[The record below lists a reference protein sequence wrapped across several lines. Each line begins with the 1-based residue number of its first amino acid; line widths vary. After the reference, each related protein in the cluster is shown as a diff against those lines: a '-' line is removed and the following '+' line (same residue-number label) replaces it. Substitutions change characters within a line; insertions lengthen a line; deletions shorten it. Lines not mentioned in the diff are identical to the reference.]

1 MDPHA
6 FLPGRSCPGPGPGRR
21 VCGLSSRGLTVPSR
35 HRPACLRLCGRQPSS
50 HSSPGP
56 PSGRAGRGWPGP
68 GRPLGPHVE
77 PDGSLPVPRLYLP
90 PMASFLRACSVQR
103 PGFTGGKTPEPKQPF
118 HRLELGPE
126 PLTPT
131 LSPAHTSHAF
141 LVENGD
147 PGVCRQRAPLGRRE
161 LQEAP
166 RVVPGHT
173 VGWSGSTL
181 CPQAG
186 GSWQR

>member
-1 MDPHA
+1 MASPSPPA
-6 FLPGRSCPGPGPGRR
+6 TVQRA
-21 VCGLSSRGLTVPSR
+21 CGSAAASQAATA
-35 HRPACLRLCGRQPSS
+35 RPALLLDGQ
-50 HSSPGP
+50 
-56 PSGRAGRGWPGP
+56 AGDG
-68 GRPLGPHVE
+68 LGPHVE

-90 PMASFLRACSVQR
+90 PLASFLRACSVQR

-147 PGVCRQRAPLGRRE
+147 PGVCRERAPLGRRE

-173 VGWSGSTL
+173 VGRSGSTL